1 MTAALQAPRTGF
13 KFTISIRQ
21 GPDKGASYQLL
32 PPKVTLG
39 RSPDNHVVLSDP
51 KISRLAAVIEFTPEQ
66 ITVTD
71 LSNRQTLFVNG
82 QPTASASIKDGDS
95 IQIGETE
102 FTMNVEAIA
111 LNQQGQI
118 LAPPPSLGPR
128 PAQFASVP
136 PRPSQGGGNRLVFY
150 AVIFGIAG
158 GIWWFVSTSPA
169 MKKQG
174 VVLRTNDAIEKD
186 TQSSTDRTEEII
198 KKRSF
203 ASEEERTRFEE
214 AQKHYLEGFRDY
226 QKSQWMRAM
235 RSFETAL
242 AIDPDNQLARR
253 YYKLSEKQRDEQ
265 ISNYSLEGRRYKEK
279 HMYARCTSAFEKV
292 MEAITNKDDAK
303 FKEADALRK
312 ECEALEDERFQ

>member
-1 MTAALQAPRTGF
+1 MSAALQAPRTGF

-51 KISRLAAVIEFTPEQ
+51 KISRLAAVIEFTPEL

-71 LSNRQTLFVNG
+71 LSNRQSLFVNG
-82 QPTASASIKDGDS
+82 QPTVSASIKDGDS

-102 FTMNVEAIA
+102 FTMNVDAMA

-118 LAPPPSLGPR
+118 LVPPQSVGPR
-128 PAQFASVP
+128 PAPFASAP
-136 PRPSQGGGNRLVFY
+136 LPRAQGGGNRLVFY
-150 AVIFGIAG
+150 AVILGIAG
-158 GIWWFVSTSPA
+158 GIWWFVSSSPA

-203 ASEEERTRFEE
+203 ASDEERTRFEE